1 MAQNETAG
9 EARVIRD
16 NQSNK
21 IVGITIVGAT
31 ATELIT
37 LARMFI
43 GTSEKTVHITFPH
56 PTFSETLEEA
66 IQND

>member
-1 MAQNETAG
+1 MA
-9 EARVIRD
+9 
-16 NQSNK
+16 
-21 IVGITIVGAT
+21 GAT